1 MAANDLSGLWLG
13 HFAYPGG
20 QGPVTPFVARI
31 EDDAGVLTGTTI
43 EPNTIMP
50 GGQELEALLRGSRRG
65 QAVDFVKSYDGAAE
79 AAHAVDYV
87 GQVSADGAVITG
99 VWSMEALD
107 GTFEMRRELAD
118 EESAGEA
125 VRADDLDALLER

>member
-1 MAANDLSGLWLG
+1 MAATDLSGLWLG

-31 EDDAGVLTGTTI
+31 EEAEGLLTGTTI
-43 EPNTIMP
+43 EPNTIAP
-50 GGQELEALLRGSRRG
+50 GGAELEALLHGSRKGR
-65 QAVDFVKSYDGAAE
+65 AVDFVKTYDGAAE

-87 GQVSADGAVITG
+87 GQVSADGATITG

-107 GTFEMRRELAD
+107 GTFEMHRELAD
-118 EESAGEA
+118 DTTAGET
-125 VRADDLDALLER
+125 VRADDLDALLTR